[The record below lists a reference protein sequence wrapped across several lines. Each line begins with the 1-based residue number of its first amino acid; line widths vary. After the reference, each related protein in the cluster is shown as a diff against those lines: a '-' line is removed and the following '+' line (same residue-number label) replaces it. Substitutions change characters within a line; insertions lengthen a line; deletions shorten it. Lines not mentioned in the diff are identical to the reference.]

1 MEAELWQ
8 EPKGLRAKLTANTVI
23 GRSPEADIKVFS
35 SRVSREH
42 CMVRQQ
48 ASGFWLYDLGSANG
62 TLLNDRE
69 VSQPTQLK
77 HGDVISM
84 ADIVFR
90 FHVPGETGDGSGA
103 AADESSSMTIM
114 AVRKKPIII
123 LVADIMDYSG
133 LSEKLTEEELAKVLN
148 AWYEDCRRVM
158 DARGGVIDK
167 FIGDAMFGYWNATT
181 PELRQHAIDAAKEII
196 HPQNWTEEAQQ
207 LLTAHGLSVEC
218 GAGLHI
224 GEAAVGS
231 VARGTR
237 TALGDAV
244 NIAFRIES
252 MTRPL
257 ERKILASDGFFAGWD
272 AGRSQAAS
280 CGTHELK
287 GYTGDYEL
295 FSLG

>member
-8 EPKGLRAKLTANTVI
+8 EPKGLRAPLAAHTVI

-69 VSQPTQLK
+69 ISQPTQLK
-77 HGDVISM
+77 HGDVIAI
-84 ADIVFR
+84 ADITFR
-90 FHVPGETGDGSGA
+90 FHVPGENNDLSPDSLGSGNA
-103 AADESSSMTIM
+103 MTIM
-114 AVRKKPIII
+114 AVRKTPIII
-123 LVADIMDYSG
+123 LVADIVNFSG
-133 LSEKLTEEELAKVLN
+133 ISEKLDERELATVLN
-148 AWYEDCRRVM
+148 DWYDDCRRII
-158 DARGGVIDK
+158 DGRGGVIDK
-167 FIGDAMFGYWNATT
+167 FMGDGMFAYWKTTT
-181 PELRQHAIDAAKEII
+181 PVLRAEAISAAKELVR
-196 HPQNWTEEAQQ
+196 PEKWSEATQQ
-207 LLTAHGLSVEC
+207 LLADRGISISC
-218 GAGLHI
+218 GIGLHI

-252 MTRPL
+252 MTRPIG
-257 ERKILASDGFFAGWD
+257 RPVLASGDFFAGWG
-272 AGRSQAAS
+272 AGLELVET
-280 CGTHELK
+280 CGSHELK
-287 GYTGDYEL
+287 GYEGTYEL
-295 FSLG
+295 LAVK